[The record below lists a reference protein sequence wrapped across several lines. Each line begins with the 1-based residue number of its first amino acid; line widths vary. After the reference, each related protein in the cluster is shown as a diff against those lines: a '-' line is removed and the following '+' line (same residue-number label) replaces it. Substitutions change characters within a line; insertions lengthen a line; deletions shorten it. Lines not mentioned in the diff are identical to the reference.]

1 MLSESVQSI
10 CWRCKAVKDPTWA
23 FCPHCAARLQDQ
35 RKPSSPNPSRDIL
48 FLYDTYSFSWYNRQ
62 TSMVALY
69 EAIATIEHFYDPR
82 VQGPFHLEVEPSC
95 AQSMLRAKIFAEY
108 VAQLEAFGGLCLALA
123 GRNKQS
129 IMWTYLNAEPQD
141 IAQLYDQLSAIG
153 PQPLEKLLKMPPRSK
168 VEKAIASGHMRG
180 IPGLP
185 EGVDSPKMDHVN
197 YDYEEHSQNIVAVAE
212 IYRKSENVRFYNK
225 IKHVF
230 PMLHGRD
237 WLNPPLDPKY
247 VAFALD
253 DAGVFARLPMSEE
266 ETVKEISSAF
276 SVMTMGLELMAL
288 YLSLYRL
295 GVV

>member
-1 MLSESVQSI
+1 MLFESVQSI
-10 CWRCKAVKDPTWA
+10 CWRCKEVKDPTWA
-23 FCPHCAARLQDQ
+23 FCPHCAARLLDQ
-35 RKPSSPNPSRDIL
+35 RKPSPPDPSRDIL

-62 TSMVALY
+62 ASMVALY
-69 EAIATIEHFYDPR
+69 EAIATIEHFYAPR
-82 VQGPFHLEVEPSC
+82 VQGPFHLEVDPSC
-95 AQSMLRAKIFAEY
+95 AQSMLRPKIFAEY
-108 VAQLEAFGGLCLALA
+108 VAQLEAFGGLCLAIA
-123 GRNKQS
+123 RWNKQS

-141 IAQLYDQLSAIG
+141 IAQFYDQLSAIG
-153 PQPLEKLLKMPPRSK
+153 PQPLEKLLKLPPRSK
-168 VEKAIASGHMRG
+168 VEKAIASGHMKA

-185 EGVDSPKMDHVN
+185 EGVDSPKLEHVK

-212 IYRKSENVRFYNK
+212 IYRKSENVRIYNK
-225 IKHVF
+225 IKHTF
-230 PMLHGRD
+230 PMIYGRD
-237 WLNPPLDPKY
+237 WLNPPLDPEY

-295 GVV
+295 GVL